1 MNYYKILYQE
11 LTKLK
16 SNLEV
21 RSKDIA
27 EELKVNIKNRNKTE
41 STIGEL
47 ERDKA
52 YKNHVYGILVNY
64 KSFIKTQLLG
74 HIKASGAVAGIIFAV
89 LFLAGLIVSV
99 VTKQFLL
106 KEILW
111 CLPVSVVISSVL
123 GIVSYQDI
131 TKYNRDIYKK
141 HNNQLY
147 AFPVMI
153 HSLDKKMQIEMEIR
167 NSYQTEIENLNEIR
181 DMINSDVKI
190 FDQCLEYIEKRI
202 PEVYYPCRGNNEA
215 INEVYENDPE
225 VMDIQKLIREK
236 NNNY

>member
-16 SNLEV
+16 SNLEA

-47 ERDKA
+47 KRDKA

-106 KEILW
+106 QEILW
-111 CLPVSVVISSVL
+111 CLPVSVVISSVF
-123 GIVSYQDI
+123 GIVSYKDS

-153 HSLDKKMQIEMEIR
+153 YSLDKKMQIEMEIR

-236 NNNY
+236 NY